1 MTDRNS
7 TLPEIKAPSLLL
19 LLQELS
25 VFAELPLFRRTI
37 TSLKGL
43 PRGDHHAVMVIPGF
57 GTNDNMTRPLRRAL
71 TQLGYVVCGWGQ
83 GRNLGMRPAI
93 KHALESRLQKLHEQ
107 HGKVSLIGWSL
118 GGVFARELARQHPKK
133 VRAVYSLG
141 SPINGRPDANN
152 MSALMK
158 ILNRG
163 RPLKFDIEK
172 FLQRRHA
179 PAVPCITFFS
189 RRDGIVAWP
198 CCLEEPAQ
206 NTENIEVHGSHL
218 GLVCNFEVLQ
228 ILAERLPHTPSIYA
242 ASLAAEKP
250 RRKKLRVERE
260 QGHSA

>member
-1 MTDRNS
+1 MNDRNM
-7 TLPEIKAPSLLL
+7 TLPAIKPPSLLL
-19 LLQELS
+19 LLRELS
-25 VFAELPLFRRTI
+25 VFSELPRFRHAI
-37 TSLKGL
+37 ASLSEL
-43 PRGDHHAVMVIPGF
+43 PRGDGHAVMVLPGF
-57 GTNDNMTRPLRRAL
+57 GTTDNTTRPLRRAL
-71 TQLGYVVCGWGQ
+71 TQLGYIVYGWQQ

-93 KHALESRLQKLHEQ
+93 KQALESRLQKLHEQ
-107 HGKVSLIGWSL
+107 HGEVSLIGWSL
-118 GGVFARELARQHPKK
+118 GGVFARELARQHPNF

-158 ILNRG
+158 VINRG
-163 RPLKFDIEK
+163 RPLKLDIEK
-172 FLQRRHA
+172 FLQRRLA
-179 PAVPCITFFS
+179 PAVPCIAVFS

-228 ILAERLPHTPSIYA
+228 ILAERLPRKPSINTA
-242 ASLAAEKP
+242 RLAAKKP
-250 RRKKLRVERE
+250 RRKKSRVERQ